1 MCTYVTIKRPQI
13 LLHKWNTKIK
23 GMALVYTLN
32 FVIDFFV
39 FFQMFHKKGE
49 RSKRDHPSIIPIDPP
64 MLPKRT

>member
-1 MCTYVTIKRPQI
+1 MNSNKMNVYVCNNQKTAD
-13 LLHKWNTKIK
+13 LKIK